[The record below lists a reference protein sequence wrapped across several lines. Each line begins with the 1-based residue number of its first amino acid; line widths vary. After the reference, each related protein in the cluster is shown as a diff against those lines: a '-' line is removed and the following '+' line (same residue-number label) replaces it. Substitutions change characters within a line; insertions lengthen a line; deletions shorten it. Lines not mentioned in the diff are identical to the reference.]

1 MKEDLYKQERDHW
14 RALSRGDE
22 NALEWLFD
30 NFSQGLF
37 NYGMK
42 IFSDREVVKDCI
54 QDLFSDLWKNRSR
67 LIVPDSPKIYLF
79 KALKY
84 KIFRLV
90 SQDQKKNAMY
100 ETLHESDV
108 QSSAESIM
116 IDEQTAMENR
126 MAIKNALS
134 KLTQRQ
140 REVLVLRYFEDMNH
154 DEIAALLKINKQSV
168 YNLLYS
174 ALASLKEAML
184 LEINLLSL
192 LVTGI
197 LAISAGLISHG

>member
-1 MKEDLYKQERDHW
+1 MKKELYKHERDHW
-14 RALSRGDE
+14 HGLARGDE
-22 NALEWLFD
+22 NALEWLFET
-30 NFSQGLF
+30 FSQSLF

-42 IFSDREVVKDCI
+42 IVSDREVVKDCI
-54 QDLFSDLWKNRSR
+54 QDLFSDLWKNRCR

-84 KIFRLV
+84 KIFR
-90 SQDQKKNAMY
+90 SASRDRKNSAMY
-100 ETLHESDV
+100 EAQHESEV
-108 QSSAESIM
+108 QSSAESVM

-126 MAIKNALS
+126 MAIKSALG

-140 REVLVLRYFEDMNH
+140 REVLMLRYFEDMNH

-174 ALASLKEAML
+174 ALASLKEPML
-184 LEINLLSL
+184 LELNLLSL
-192 LVTGI
+192 LVTGL
-197 LAISAGLISHG
+197 LAVGMG